1 MIKSFYFQV
10 ISRLLL
16 IIALSATSTYCFA
29 SNLHIAY
36 GTVSSIALLIVIFR
50 FVLFLNTVNEQI
62 SFFFESIL
70 NEDFNSV
77 YALKR
82 KSKILNKLNDNLD
95 KVNRK
100 MQAALMANAR
110 QEQYFKA
117 LIEHVGTG
125 IITCNKDGFVIDAN
139 AGFKQLVG
147 LEQLTHTKQ
156 LQKVDAAL
164 MDAVNTMRHKE
175 QKIITIS
182 DGRQAD
188 TIKILLKAAAFNT
201 GTQNLM
207 LISAQDINKELD
219 ENELDSWMK
228 LIRVLTH
235 EIMNSIAPI
244 TSLSETIASF
254 YSKNGKP
261 VSKEEISDQTIAS
274 TIRGLNVIEE
284 QGKGLINFV
293 ESYRSLMRLPKP
305 KKETVELYSFLEKQ
319 RTINQAKGIL
329 IQLLYRDEDKD
340 LSVCA
345 DKEQLSQVLA
355 NLIKNANYALDGI
368 ENPEITIGFRTNH
381 KEQIEISV
389 RDNGPGID
397 PDLLEEIFIPFFT
410 TKDTGSGIGLSLS
423 RQIMRLHGGWIKVHS
438 VKGQETIFTL
448 ALPKQDRS
456 SDKKVN

>member
-16 IIALSATSTYCFA
+16 IIGLSATTTSCFA
-29 SNLHIAY
+29 SNLHFAY
-36 GTVSSIALLIVIFR
+36 GTVSFIALLIATIR
-50 FVLFLNTVNEQI
+50 FVQFLNTVNEQI

-164 MDAVNTMRHKE
+164 MDTVNAIRHKE
-175 QKIITIS
+175 QKIISIS
-182 DGRQAD
+182 NGRHAD

-254 YSKNGKP
+254 YSKDGRP
-261 VSKEEISDQTIAS
+261 VLAEDINDQTIET
-274 TIRGLNVIEE
+274 TIRGLNVIQE

-319 RTINQAKGIL
+319 CAINEVKGIN
-329 IQLLYRDEDKD
+329 IQLVCRDEDKY
-340 LSVCA
+340 LCVCA

-368 ENPEITIGFRTNH
+368 ENPEILIGFGFNH

-389 RDNGPGID
+389 KDNGPGIAS
-397 PDLLEEIFIPFFT
+397 DLLEEIFIPFFT

-423 RQIMRLHGGWIKVHS
+423 RQIMRLHGGWLKVHS
-438 VKGQETIFTL
+438 VKDKETVFTL
-448 ALPKQDRS
+448 VLPNKG
-456 SDKKVN
+456 KI

>member
-10 ISRLLL
+10 ISRIIIIVALSGAATFCFISDMHFAYGLAFVFVLL
-16 IIALSATSTYCFA
+16 II
-29 SNLHIAY
+29 
-36 GTVSSIALLIVIFR
+36 IFR
-50 FVLFLNTVNEQI
+50 FIKFLNTVNQQI

-70 NEDFNSV
+70 NDDFNSV

-82 KSKILNKLNDNLD
+82 KSKILDKLNDNLD

-100 MQAALMANAR
+100 MQNALMANAR

-139 AGFKQLVG
+139 ARFKQLVG

-156 LQKVDAAL
+156 LQKVDASL
-164 MDAVNTMRHKE
+164 MDAVSTMRHKE
-175 QKIITIS
+175 QRIVSIF

-254 YSKNGKP
+254 YSKEGKA
-261 VSKEEISDQTIAS
+261 VLAKDIDDLTIET
-274 TIRGLNVIEE
+274 TIRGLNVIRE

-305 KKETVELYSFLEKQ
+305 KKENVQLYPFLEKQ
-319 RTINQAKGIL
+319 CVINQAKDIR
-329 IQLLYRDEDKD
+329 IQLLCVEEDRG
-340 LSVCA
+340 LSVFA
-345 DKEQLSQVLA
+345 DKEQLGQVLT
-355 NLIKNANYALDGI
+355 NLIKNANYALEDI
-368 ENPEITIGFRTNH
+368 ENPEIIIGFNTNH

-389 RDNGPGID
+389 KDNGIGID

-410 TKDTGSGIGLSLS
+410 TKDNGSGIGLSLS
-423 RQIMRLHGGWIKVHS
+423 RQIMRLHGGWLKVHS
-438 VKGQETIFTL
+438 VKDKETLFTL
-448 ALPKQDRS
+448 VLPNKE
-456 SDKKVN
+456 KG

>member
-1 MIKSFYFQV
+1 MFKSFYFQV

-16 IIALSATSTYCFA
+16 IIALSAITTYCFA
-29 SNLHIAY
+29 SNLHFAY
-36 GTVSSIALLIVIFR
+36 GTVCSIALLIMIIR
-50 FVLFLNTVNEQI
+50 FVIFLNTVNEQI

-82 KSKILNKLNDNLD
+82 KSKILDKLNNNLD

-100 MQAALMANAR
+100 MQNALMSNAR

-139 AGFKQLVG
+139 ARFKQLVG

-156 LQKVDAAL
+156 LQKVDASL
-164 MDAVNTMRHKE
+164 MDAINTMRHKE
-175 QKIITIS
+175 QRIVSINK
-182 DGRQAD
+182 DRQ
-188 TIKILLKAAAFNT
+188 THGIRILLKAAAFNT

-254 YSKNGKP
+254 YSKGGKA
-261 VSKEEISDQTIAS
+261 VLAKDINDLTIET
-274 TIRGLNVIEE
+274 TIRGLNVIRE

-305 KKETVELYSFLEKQ
+305 KKENVQLYPFLEKQ
-319 RTINQAKGIL
+319 CVINQAKD
-329 IQLLYRDEDKD
+329 IQIHLLCADENRD

-345 DKEQLSQVLA
+345 DKEQLGQVLA
-355 NLIKNANYALDGI
+355 NLIKNANYALEGI
-368 ENPEITIGFRTNH
+368 QNAEITIGFNTNH

-389 RDNGPGID
+389 KDNGPGIE

-410 TKDTGSGIGLSLS
+410 TKDNGSGIGLSLS
-423 RQIMRLHGGWIKVHS
+423 RQIMRLHGGWLKVHS
-438 VKGQETIFTL
+438 VKDKETLFTL
-448 ALPKQDRS
+448 VLPNKE
-456 SDKKVN
+456 KG

>member
-1 MIKSFYFQV
+1 MIKSFYLQL
-10 ISRLLL
+10 ISRIML
-16 IIALSATSTYCFA
+16 IVTLSVVSTVCFL
-29 SNLHIAY
+29 SDFHFVY
-36 GTVSSIALLIVIFR
+36 GAACSIVMLIVIFR
-50 FVLFLNTVNEQI
+50 FIKFLNTVNEQI

-82 KSKILNKLNDNLD
+82 KSKILDKLNENLD

-100 MQAALMANAR
+100 MQDALMANAR

-156 LQKVDAAL
+156 LQKVDSKL
-164 MDAVNTMRHKE
+164 MEAVNSIRHKE
-175 QKIITIS
+175 QKIV
-182 DGRQAD
+182 GVNNERQGD
-188 TIKILLKAAAFNT
+188 TVRLLLKAAAFNT
-201 GTQNLM
+201 GAQNLM
-207 LISAQDINKELD
+207 LISAQNIDKELD

-244 TSLSETIASF
+244 TSLSETIASL
-254 YSKNGKP
+254 YSKEGKA
-261 VSKEEISDQTIAS
+261 VLAKDIDDRTIET
-274 TIRGLNVIEE
+274 TIRGLNVIRE

-305 KKETVELYSFLEKQ
+305 KKERVKLYSFLEKQ
-319 RTINQAKGIL
+319 CAINQAKEINM
-329 IQLLYRDEDKD
+329 QLLCADEDRN

-345 DKEQLSQVLA
+345 DKEQLGQVLA
-355 NLIKNANYALDGI
+355 NLIKNAIYALKGSQ
-368 ENPEITIGFRTNH
+368 NPEITIGFGTNQ
-381 KEQIEISV
+381 KNRVEISV
-389 RDNGPGID
+389 KDNGPGID

-410 TKDTGSGIGLSLS
+410 TKETGSGIGLSLS
-423 RQIMRLHGGWIKVHS
+423 RQIMRLHGGWLKAQS
-438 VKGQETIFTL
+438 VMGKESVFTMV
-448 ALPKQDRS
+448 LPKEGTA
-456 SDKKVN
+456 V